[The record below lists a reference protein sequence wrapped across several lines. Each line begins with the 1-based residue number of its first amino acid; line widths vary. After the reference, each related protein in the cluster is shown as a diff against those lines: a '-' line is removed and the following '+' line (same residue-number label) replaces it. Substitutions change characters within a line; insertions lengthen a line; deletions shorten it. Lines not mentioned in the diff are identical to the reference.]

1 MINRTEYSRVLEENK
16 MLREEIAKLQWERRE
31 DKTNE
36 IIKLLKENTGLGGAE
51 KINREIAEKVGC
63 SIQHVYAAKRT
74 MRVIKKREDNDGLR
88 TVERDGDCR
97 EREAP

>member
-36 IIKLLKENTGLGGAE
+36 VIKLLEENIGLGSAD

-63 SIQHVYAAKRT
+63 SIQHVYAAKRI
-74 MRVIKKREDNDGLR
+74 MRVIKKREDNDGFR
-88 TVERDGDCR
+88 KVERDGNC
-97 EREAP
+97 

>member
-16 MLREEIAKLQWERRE
+16 MLREEIAKLQWERGE
-31 DKTNE
+31 DKTNQ

-74 MRVIKKREDNDGLR
+74 MRVIKKREDNDGFR
-88 TVERDGDCR
+88 TVERDGDYR
-97 EREAP
+97 KREAS

>member
-1 MINRTEYSRVLEENK
+1 
-16 MLREEIAKLQWERRE
+16 MLREEIAKLQWERGE
-31 DKTNE
+31 DKTNQ

-74 MRVIKKREDNDGLR
+74 MRVIKKREDNDGFR
-88 TVERDGDCR
+88 TVERDGDYR
-97 EREAP
+97 KREAS